1 MGASLLDRHPRTSR
15 PAQTTDRDVF
25 REYVRQL
32 LVPALRPGD
41 IVILDNLSAHGE
53 EETRRLIES
62 VPARLVPPP
71 PCRQVSTL

>member
-1 MGASLLDRHPRTSR
+1 MAVDS
-15 PAQTTDRDVF
+15 ATDRDVF

-71 PCRQVSTL
+71 PCRQLSTL